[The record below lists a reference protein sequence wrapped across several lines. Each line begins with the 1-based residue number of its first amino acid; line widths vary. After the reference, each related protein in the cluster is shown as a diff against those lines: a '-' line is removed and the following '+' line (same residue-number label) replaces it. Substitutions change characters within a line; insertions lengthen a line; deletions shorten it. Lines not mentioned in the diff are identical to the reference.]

1 MCPENQ
7 QQYLFTMRLFGL
19 FLKCPFREAT
29 ADCPFIDVRKLGN
42 LELKFQLAEKMAS
55 HPRFREDICN
65 THEACYRERMRQV
78 VKVCRGRS
86 ATPAGQ
92 RTNPLLSHHAA
103 MGRP

>member
-1 MCPENQ
+1 MHSDN
-7 QQYLFTMRLFGL
+7 QQYLLTMRLFGL

-29 ADCPFIDVRKLGN
+29 ADCPFVDIRNLRS

-55 HPRFREDICN
+55 HPSCQENVCN

-86 ATPAGQ
+86 AAPAVQ